1 MYKLKSPEVGTTWSV
16 PRNYLEWRRQMP
28 TVADWKLTEETV
40 GRGEVREELG
50 HTTWG
55 LQGLLSVVETL
66 YFTPSELRSHW
77 RVLSRGVN

>member
-16 PRNYLEWRRQMP
+16 LRRQMP